1 MINRMC
7 VIIVTHMTTD
17 TKKNKNF
24 CSFPGTEI
32 TRLKSKLR
40 DTELQLQK
48 LVEQFQSLN
57 KGFIETATANQT
69 TATTNCTCSDCA
81 QSMDCEFEID
91 KEKNKTLDENIENIV
106 QNDQTNHQTSKVSA
120 LEIMIKNN
128 LTSEGLSFSNCCSVV
143 LFFFILNLILTSPLS
158 LLNAKPLFTFSFK

>member
-1 MINRMC
+1 MLSGVISNLIIMINRIC

-24 CSFPGTEI
+24 CSLPGTEI

-120 LEIMIKNN
+120 LEIMNKNN

-143 LFFFILNLILTSPLS
+143 LFFY
-158 LLNAKPLFTFSFK
+158 FKFNSNKSA